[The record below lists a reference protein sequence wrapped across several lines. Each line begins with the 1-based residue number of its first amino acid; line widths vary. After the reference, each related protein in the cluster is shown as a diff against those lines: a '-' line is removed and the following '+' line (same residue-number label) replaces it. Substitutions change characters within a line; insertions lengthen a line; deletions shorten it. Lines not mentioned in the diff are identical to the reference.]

1 MKLHLG
7 CGRRQLPGWVHIDAQ
22 PFPHLDYQTDITKL
36 SMIEDE
42 SVDELYACHVLEHIG
57 RRELLATLREWNR
70 VLQPGGKL
78 RIAVPDFEATVAEY
92 IDQSSTT
99 LWQLIGLLT
108 GGQRD
113 ALDHHQ
119 FVFDFNLTRALL
131 ECCGFREVK
140 RYDWRDFLPPDFDDY
155 SRSYLP
161 HMDEENGRLMSLNV
175 VATKCGEPAT
185 VPREVRVAVGE
196 TPNL

>member
-57 RRELLATLREWNR
+57 RRELL
-70 VLQPGGKL
+70 
-78 RIAVPDFEATVAEY
+78 

-113 ALDHHQ
+113 PLDHHQ
-119 FVFDFNLTRALL
+119 FVFDFNLTRTLL